1 MCVHESGRP
10 HSGHVSVGANP
21 YLYANLSLYNCPYK
35 HSRMAIPSLGE
46 LRMREWR
53 AVPMLAV
60 RAPRALAV
68 RMRRMYS
75 EV

>member
-10 HSGHVSVGANP
+10 HIGHASVGANP
-21 YLYANLSLYNCPYK
+21 YLYASLSLYNWPYNNL
-35 HSRMAIPSLGE
+35 RMIIPSPRE
-46 LRMREWR
+46 LHMRERR

-68 RMRRMYS
+68 RTRRLYS